1 MIDTASDKVKGLQ
14 KYFIC
19 CKYTKASILV
29 SFKSDF
35 HISTQQGES
44 DIEQLCKV
52 LQCLGTPTEENWP
65 VSNILAVL

>member
-1 MIDTASDKVKGLQ
+1 MICLKRLSKYMYNIHCRYTIAS
-14 KYFIC
+14 
-19 CKYTKASILV
+19 TLV
-29 SFKSDF
+29 SFENNF

-65 VSNILAVL
+65 VSNILALL